1 MATGK
6 GQALDTTPERRNNY
20 GPLRLA
26 LALLVLLAHSYL
38 LTGGT
43 EAADPLF
50 RYTRGQL
57 GLGGFAVNG
66 FFLLSGCLVTQSW
79 LRHGRTVEFARKRAA
94 RMYPGFAVAFAFS
107 AAVAAVACGN
117 PAAYLDHLVLGNVAV
132 SGSVLLPDGAALDGA
147 GAFAAN
153 PLPRIVNGSLWTL
166 RWELACYAL
175 LAVAGALGFVESR
188 HGVAVL
194 LSVCL
199 AGTVFNIVVLN
210 DHHAHLWHFSTYFL
224 VGAAYARYPGL
235 PTRVV
240 WGGAAAAA
248 FVALGPHPPALV
260 IAGPFLQ
267 AVMLFAAAH
276 ARPVLAPSWFARND
290 YSYGVYLYS
299 FPVQQAFVLATGA
312 THPAYVFV
320 GALPPVLA
328 LAWLSWRLV
337 ESPALRAVKSA

>member
-1 MATGK
+1 M
-6 GQALDTTPERRNNY
+6 DTTPDRRNNY

-26 LALLVLLAHSYL
+26 LALLVLLGHSYL
-38 LTGGT
+38 LTSGT

-79 LRHGRTVEFARKRAA
+79 LRHGRTAEFARKRVA

-107 AAVAAVACGN
+107 AAVAAVACGD
-117 PAAYLDHLVLGNVAV
+117 PAAYLTHLVLNNVAV
-132 SGSVLLPDGAALDGA
+132 SGSVLLPDGTALDGA

-175 LAVAGALGFVESR
+175 LAVAGALGFVGSR
-188 HGVAVL
+188 HGVPVL

-199 AGTVFNIVVLN
+199 AGTVFNTVVLN
-210 DHHAHLWHFSTYFL
+210 DPHVHLWHFSTYFL
-224 VGAAYARYPGL
+224 AGAAYARYPGL
-235 PTRVV
+235 PTTAA

-248 FVALGPHPPALV
+248 FLALAPHPPALV
-260 IAGPFLQ
+260 VAGPFLQ

-276 ARPVLAPSWFARND
+276 APPALAPSWFARND

-312 THPAYVFV
+312 THPALVFV
-320 GALPPVLA
+320 GTLPPVFA

-337 ESPALRAVKSA
+337 ESPALRAIRSP